1 MIYAR
6 KIFIFFLP
14 RAFFP
19 SVLSVFSLISTKAN
33 ANAKANAKANAVPL
47 SSQYRANIGIAPSS
61 QPFRAAEAN
70 GQSQCQRR

>member
-6 KIFIFFLP
+6 KIFIFFLL

-19 SVLSVFSLISTKAN
+19 SVLSVFSLISAKAN
-33 ANAKANAKANAVPL
+33 ANAKAKANAVPL
-47 SSQYRANIGIAPSS
+47 SVQYRANIGIGLPS